1 MNRNIDYL
9 SSKNHSSKTNSNHR
23 VFGRELKNSNT
34 NIQKNHQKSNSN
46 KEINKSSNTFKQKK
60 INQKKS
66 TLSLSRNYSSNTFLP
81 SISEIDESGTI
92 QSQQKENKIN
102 SQILKNQ
109 KVTINPQLV
118 PEYSDEIL
126 SYLLENELINV
137 PDYSK
142 LFEKQEKINERTRGI
157 LIDWICYVHHKFSL
171 LPETLF
177 LSLNIIDQYTTLA
190 YIDIS
195 QYQLVAIAAM
205 LIASKYEEY
214 YAPEIKDFIVVTKGL
229 FSKDQI
235 IKMEYSILC
244 KLKFDILFTSSYK
257 FLEYFYIICSE
268 NENKKLFHLAQY
280 ILEISQMDVSVMK
293 YKQSMRAG
301 SALYMARK
309 ILKEE
314 IGIDNDIWNL
324 ELKFRTGLSETD
336 LKPCVREMIIFLQI
350 VLKNKSNSFRDKFNT
365 LEFSRVGTIFTQKT
379 N

>member
-1 MNRNIDYL
+1 M
-9 SSKNHSSKTNSNHR
+9 
-23 VFGRELKNSNT
+23 
-34 NIQKNHQKSNSN
+34 
-46 KEINKSSNTFKQKK
+46 
-60 INQKKS
+60 
-66 TLSLSRNYSSNTFLP
+66 
-81 SISEIDESGTI
+81 
-92 QSQQKENKIN
+92 
-102 SQILKNQ
+102 
-109 KVTINPQLV
+109 
-118 PEYSDEIL
+118 
-126 SYLLENELINV
+126 
-137 PDYSK
+137 
-142 LFEKQEKINERTRGI
+142 
-157 LIDWICYVHHKFSL
+157 
-171 LPETLF
+171 
-177 LSLNIIDQYTTLA
+177 
-190 YIDIS
+190 
-195 QYQLVAIAAM
+195 
-205 LIASKYEEY
+205 
-214 YAPEIKDFIVVTKGL
+214 TKGL

-324 ELKFRTGLSETD
+324 ELKFRTGLNETD

>member
-66 TLSLSRNYSSNTFLP
+66 TLSLSRNYSSNTLLP

-102 SQILKNQ
+102 SQILKKQ

>member
-46 KEINKSSNTFKQKK
+46 KEINKSSNTLKQKK

-66 TLSLSRNYSSNTFLP
+66 TLSLSRNYSSNTLLP

-102 SQILKNQ
+102 SQILKKQ

-324 ELKFRTGLSETD
+324 ELKFRTGLNETD

>member
-66 TLSLSRNYSSNTFLP
+66 TLSLSRNYSSNTLLP
-81 SISEIDESGTI
+81 SISEIDESRTI

-102 SQILKNQ
+102 SQILKKQ

-177 LSLNIIDQYTTLA
+177 LSLNIIDQYTTLV

-229 FSKDQI
+229 FSKEQI

>member
-66 TLSLSRNYSSNTFLP
+66 TLSLSRNYSSNTLLP
-81 SISEIDESGTI
+81 SISEIDESRTI

-102 SQILKNQ
+102 SQILKKQ

>member
-1 MNRNIDYL
+1 M
-9 SSKNHSSKTNSNHR
+9 
-23 VFGRELKNSNT
+23 
-34 NIQKNHQKSNSN
+34 
-46 KEINKSSNTFKQKK
+46 
-60 INQKKS
+60 
-66 TLSLSRNYSSNTFLP
+66 
-81 SISEIDESGTI
+81 
-92 QSQQKENKIN
+92 
-102 SQILKNQ
+102 
-109 KVTINPQLV
+109 
-118 PEYSDEIL
+118 
-126 SYLLENELINV
+126 
-137 PDYSK
+137 
-142 LFEKQEKINERTRGI
+142 FEKQEKINERTRGI

-324 ELKFRTGLSETD
+324 ELKFRTGLNETD

>member
-66 TLSLSRNYSSNTFLP
+66 TLSLSRNYSSNTLLP

-102 SQILKNQ
+102 SQILKKQ

-324 ELKFRTGLSETD
+324 ELKFRTGLNETD

>member
-1 MNRNIDYL
+1 MNQNIDYL

-46 KEINKSSNTFKQKK
+46 KEINKSSNTLKQKK

-66 TLSLSRNYSSNTFLP
+66 TLSLSRNYSSNTLLP

-102 SQILKNQ
+102 SQILKKQ

-324 ELKFRTGLSETD
+324 ELKFRTGLNETD

>member
-46 KEINKSSNTFKQKK
+46 KEINKSSNTLKQKK

-66 TLSLSRNYSSNTFLP
+66 TLSLSRNYSSNTLLP

-102 SQILKNQ
+102 SQILKKQ

-324 ELKFRTGLSETD
+324 ELKFRTGLNETD
-336 LKPCVREMIIFLQI
+336 LKPCVRVMIIFLQI

>member
-66 TLSLSRNYSSNTFLP
+66 TLSLSRNYSSNTLLP
-81 SISEIDESGTI
+81 SISETGTI

-102 SQILKNQ
+102 SQILKKQ

-324 ELKFRTGLSETD
+324 ELKFRTGLNETD

>member
-66 TLSLSRNYSSNTFLP
+66 TLSLSRNYSSNTLLP

-102 SQILKNQ
+102 SQILKKQ

-244 KLKFDILFTSSYK
+244 ELKFDILFTSSYK